1 MIRLWVGNSYKD
13 KPREQS
19 DNDFANYA
27 EMLGMS
33 SAEAESQGGL
43 DSTAG
48 GFGGFCM
55 VGGFDGLFE
64 CTWLT
69 ISDGRSNCNRN
80 KM

>member
-1 MIRLWVGNSYKD
+1 
-13 KPREQS
+13 
-19 DNDFANYA
+19 
-27 EMLGMS
+27 MLGMS

-48 GFGGFCM
+48 GFGGFSM

>member
-1 MIRLWVGNSYKD
+1 
-13 KPREQS
+13 
-19 DNDFANYA
+19 
-27 EMLGMS
+27 MLGMS

-48 GFGGFCM
+48 GVGGFST